1 MAKQRNRTYSTY
13 EEYWQVVEKV
23 SFKRIA
29 LLCEIKTGR

>member
-13 EEYWQVVEKV
+13 EEYWQAVEEG